1 MKARLLLFAMSL
13 LAVGPVAATARTWT
27 DSTGTFSVEAE
38 LVDVRDGVVR
48 MKKPNGSV
56 ITVPIERLSDVDRKY
71 LEDRAN
77 RRPAGPKVALVYA
90 DAYEIDLGGLEER
103 HAFDIHKYR
112 KIRDRLVADRLVAKD
127 DFRVPEPVTTEQILL
142 VQTKTLLENLKQ
154 PARVARYLEAP
165 EAAMLPAEVLDR
177 GVLGPL
183 RVASGGTIL
192 AARLALEHGIA
203 INLGGGY
210 HHAMPDAG
218 EGFCIYADMP
228 IAIRVLQKQGAIKNV
243 LVVDLDVHQGNG
255 TAVCLKDDPTVFTFS
270 IHQGDIYPI
279 PKAKS
284 DLDVELPGGT
294 DDGRYMEALRGV
306 LPGLLDAEKGRPELV
321 FLQAGC
327 DTLASDPLAGMK
339 MTLDGIVERDAYVI
353 DECVRRSIPVVML
366 LGGGYSE
373 GAWQVQHASI
383 RRTLEKYGIAKPSAS
398 RFPSRSPRPRWH
410 THDRVEPSA
419 GLWSPHKAALHART
433 ATTGKPSHETL
444 ARLPPAVRL
453 CSHGRRGGAGL

>member
-1 MKARLLLFAMSL
+1 MSL

-77 RRPAGPKVALVYA
+77 RRPGGPKVALVYA

-112 KIRDRLVADRLVAKD
+112 KIRDRLVADRLAAKD

-228 IAIRVLQKQGAIKNV
+228 IAIRVLQKQGAIKNRAGGRSRRSSGQRHRG
-243 LVVDLDVHQGNG
+243 LPERRSHGVHVFDSPGRHLSDPQGGRAISTSNCP
-255 TAVCLKDDPTVFTFS
+255 AEPTT
-270 IHQGDIYPI
+270 
-279 PKAKS
+279 
-284 DLDVELPGGT
+284 GGT
-294 DDGRYMEALRGV
+294 W
-306 LPGLLDAEKGRPELV
+306 K
-321 FLQAGC
+321 
-327 DTLASDPLAGMK
+327 
-339 MTLDGIVERDAYVI
+339 
-353 DECVRRSIPVVML
+353 
-366 LGGGYSE
+366 
-373 GAWQVQHASI
+373 
-383 RRTLEKYGIAKPSAS
+383 
-398 RFPSRSPRPRWH
+398 RF
-410 THDRVEPSA
+410 
-419 GLWSPHKAALHART
+419 
-433 ATTGKPSHETL
+433 
-444 ARLPPAVRL
+444 AVR
-453 CSHGRRGGAGL
+453 CRASWTPRRVGPSSSSFRRAATRWRANRWPA